1 MLAQSNYQVY
11 GFDASD
17 CPVEIQVQRN
27 SEYIANIGNSLIIY
41 CPVRYCKERPFI
53 QWCKIEAHGCVLLD
67 DSKAEWNSTVFT
79 LKFFAIHQND
89 SGMYRCQAAMGNF
102 LSKSNEIKV
111 IVEEKSEN
119 IITTSSENTTS
130 ISEESQEPGKNKIL
144 HIIYSSVSV
153 RSPAA
158 VPSHT
163 AGTTQASDE
172 SSLLYHSTASPQQL
186 LHANTIYDNDVP
198 HWNAK
203 RTASNAPNDPSF
215 PASPE
220 SPDVLIYATLNH
232 SASAE
237 KCQRRELS
245 VENEF
250 TEYASINVNK

>member
-1 MLAQSNYQVY
+1 MQ
-11 GFDASD
+11 
-17 CPVEIQVQRN
+17 
-27 SEYIANIGNSLIIY
+27 
-41 CPVRYCKERPFI
+41 
-53 QWCKIEAHGCVLLD
+53 
-67 DSKAEWNSTVFT
+67 
-79 LKFFAIHQND
+79 
-89 SGMYRCQAAMGNF
+89 
-102 LSKSNEIKV
+102 
-111 IVEEKSEN
+111 
-119 IITTSSENTTS
+119 
-130 ISEESQEPGKNKIL
+130 
-144 HIIYSSVSV
+144 V

-172 SSLLYHSTASPQQL
+172 SSLLYHSMASPQQL

-203 RTASNAPNDPSF
+203 RTAPNAPNDPSF